1 MAIKMNKENNLG
13 TQKIGK
19 LLLELSIPAII
30 AQIVNLLYNVVDRIY
45 VGHIP
50 EIGGNALTGIGVSL
64 PLTLIISAFASLIGI
79 GGSPLAAIKMGEKN
93 EKGAQKILGNCTT
106 MLLILSVVLTAFF
119 LIFGKKLLILF
130 GASEITLPYAFDYFQ
145 IYTIG
150 TVFVLLCLGL
160 NPFISTQGFS
170 KTSMLTVLIGAVI
183 NIVLDPIFIFGFNM
197 GVKGAAL
204 ATIISQAISAI
215 WVVKFLTGN
224 KTILKITKENLALQK
239 KIILPI
245 ITLGLSPFVM
255 QFTDSI
261 IQLAFNSSLLKYGG
275 DVAVGAMVVLTSA
288 MQFVFLPLTG
298 LTQGSQPI
306 ISYNYGAGNLKRV
319 KKTFTLLFIV
329 CVGYSFLCWLFLMIA
344 PKVFVSIFISDS
356 DIAET
361 ATWGIRIFMGTSCIL
376 GAQTACQQTFL
387 ALGNA
392 KTSLF
397 LAMLR
402 KIFLLLP
409 LILLLP
415 HFFENKVFGVFLAE
429 PISDAI
435 AVFTTITLFFLHFRK
450 LLNSNSLISS
460 GDENKS

>member
-1 MAIKMNKENNLG
+1 MNQENNLG

-50 EIGGNALTGIGVSL
+50 GIGGSALTGIGVSL
-64 PLTLIISAFASLIGI
+64 PLTLIISAFAALIGL
-79 GGSPLAAIKMGEKN
+79 GGAPLAAIKMGEKN
-93 EKGAQKILGNCTT
+93 EDGAQKILGNCTT
-106 MLLILSVVLTAFF
+106 MLLILSVILTAFF
-119 LIFGKKLLILF
+119 LIFGKRLLILF
-130 GASEITLPYAFDYFQ
+130 GASESTLPYAFDYFQ

-150 TVFVLLCLGL
+150 TIFVLLCLGL

-204 ATIISQAISAI
+204 ATVISQAISAI
-215 WVVKFLTGN
+215 WVVKFLIGK
-224 KTILKITKENLALQK
+224 KTFLKIKKENM
-239 KIILPI
+239 KIQANILLPVI
-245 ITLGLSPFVM
+245 SLGLSPFVM
-255 QFTDSI
+255 QSTESI
-261 IQLAFNSSLLKYGG
+261 IQVAFNSSLLKYGG
-275 DVAVGAMVVLTSA
+275 DVAVGAMVILTSA

-298 LTQGSQPI
+298 LTQGAQPI
-306 ISYNYGAGNLKRV
+306 ISYNYGAGNLARV
-319 KKTFTLLFIV
+319 KKTFILLFTV
-329 CVGYSFLCWLFLMIA
+329 CISYSFIYWLFLMLA
-344 PKVFVSIFISDS
+344 PNVFVSIFTNDP
-356 DIAET
+356 DIVKT
-361 ATWGIRIFMGTSCIL
+361 ATWGLRIYMGSACLL
-376 GAQTACQQTFL
+376 GAQSACQQTFL

-392 KTSLF
+392 KASLF

-415 HFFENKVFGVFLAE
+415 RFMDNKVFGVFLAE
-429 PISDAI
+429 PISDGI
-435 AVFTTITLFFLHFRK
+435 AVITTITLFFLQFRK
-450 LLNSNSLISS
+450 LLK
-460 GDENKS
+460 GKTVAE